1 VLQVRNL
8 NVYYGSI
15 QALRDISLDIQD
27 GEFVTII
34 GNNGAGKTTLM
45 MTLSGIVRQAS
56 GTIEFQGTSTE
67 KLAPYQILS
76 MGVAHVPQGRMLF
89 PNMTVLENLE
99 LGSPRATDKKTLE
112 ERLEQIYGRFEIL
125 AKRTRQK
132 AGTLSGGEQQML
144 TIARALMA
152 SPKLL
157 MLDEPSS
164 GLAPVI
170 VQTMAEILTNLHKG
184 GITIL
189 LVEQNAR
196 LALELADSAYVLE
209 NGDFVG
215 RGTASELLSSDEIR
229 RAYLGLGP
237 AA

>member
-1 VLQVRNL
+1 MLKVRGL
-8 NVYYGSI
+8 NVFYGNI
-15 QALRDISLDIQD
+15 QALRDVTLDVQS
-27 GEFVTII
+27 GEFATII

-56 GTIEFQGTSTE
+56 GTVEFEGTSTDRLLPHE
-67 KLAPYQILS
+67 ILS
-76 MGVAHVPQGRMLF
+76 LGLAHVPQGRMLF

-99 LGSPRATDKKTLE
+99 LGALRATDNKTLQ
-112 ERLEQIYGRFEIL
+112 ERLDWVYGHFEIL
-125 AKRTRQK
+125 AKRQKQK

-144 TIARALMA
+144 TIARALMTT
-152 SPKLL
+152 PKLL

-170 VQTMAEILTNLHKG
+170 VQRMAEILTNLQKG

-196 LALELADSAYVLE
+196 LALELADSAYILE
-209 NGDFVG
+209 NGSFVG
-215 RGTASELLSSDEIR
+215 RGKASDLLHSDDVR
-229 RAYLGLGP
+229 RAYLGLG